1 MKRSLKSNFQKSSMP
16 WILLSFVD
24 LMPSLHN
31 QKPKPNAHTLK
42 AALKVHE
49 QTWKK
54 SLKAQN

>member
-31 QKPKPNAHTLK
+31 QKPKPNAQGQK
-42 AALKVHE
+42 AALKNTL
-49 QTWKK
+49 QT
-54 SLKAQN
+54 